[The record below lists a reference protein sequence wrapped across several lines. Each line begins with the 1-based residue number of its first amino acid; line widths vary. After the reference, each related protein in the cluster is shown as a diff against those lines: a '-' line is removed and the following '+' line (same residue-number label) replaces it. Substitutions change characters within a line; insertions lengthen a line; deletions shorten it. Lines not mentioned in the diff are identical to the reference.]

1 MRITMG
7 ETQRRAMSGVVVVVL
22 LLLMLFL
29 GSCNSAKGDKKMVVL
44 MEPVLAGQDEEVMIS
59 GQVLFEKCFA
69 APDESTGADV
79 LREVV
84 LTYVNSG
91 RDFHSPAG
99 PDGYLLRVIPLNRM
113 MRSTEVAA
121 DLTIGLFAATE
132 EVSEVLEMRPLCFWR
147 IGKEELVDY
156 WVPTSLLD
164 GYLFRLDWGEKE
176 IGPGIYRIVVKFE
189 YEESGRDK
197 IFCREMVIEDQYQR
211 P

>member
-84 LTYVNSG
+84 LT
-91 RDFHSPAG
+91 
-99 PDGYLLRVIPLNRM
+99 
-113 MRSTEVAA
+113 
-121 DLTIGLFAATE
+121 
-132 EVSEVLEMRPLCFWR
+132 
-147 IGKEELVDY
+147 
-156 WVPTSLLD
+156 
-164 GYLFRLDWGEKE
+164 
-176 IGPGIYRIVVKFE
+176 
-189 YEESGRDK
+189 
-197 IFCREMVIEDQYQR
+197 
-211 P
+211 